1 MPDNAS
7 KTEPLTP
14 DQKEIETILSTKK
27 TRLEPSDLSYLELAV
42 VFGKRVIRSKVSK
55 ARLFIEVKPGQWDYP
70 PRLDPK
76 ESKLAH
82 NPGLTRKDLDYL
94 DEDWEAMGL

>member
-7 KTEPLTP
+7 KTEPLTAEQEEIKSIILA
-14 DQKEIETILSTKK
+14 QKINFDF
-27 TRLEPSDLSYLELAV
+27 SDLSYLELAV

-70 PRLDPK
+70 QRLDPN

-82 NPGLTRKDLDYL
+82 NPRLTRKDLDYL
-94 DEDWEAMGL
+94 DEMWDALGW